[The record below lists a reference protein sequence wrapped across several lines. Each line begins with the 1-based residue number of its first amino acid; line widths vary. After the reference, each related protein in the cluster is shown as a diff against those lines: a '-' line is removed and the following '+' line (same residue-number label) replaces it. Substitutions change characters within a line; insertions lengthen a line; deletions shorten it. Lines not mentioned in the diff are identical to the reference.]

1 MLGSILPRVIVLGA
15 ILPRVIM
22 LGASL
27 TVILPIVMLGAS
39 LTSVIILKVTAPL
52 IAHSHLRTVLE
63 EDLDDRLRKEL
74 ADEPVFEAE
83 VGEHGVLVAPGEVAT
98 VASEVF
104 ADVRHRRLLGGG
116 GGQRFK
122 TFLLSSV
129 AQRRNML
136 TTVCLKLDSRHI
148 DTGPSGMGESEIL
161 GLSPPLK
168 CTGRRYFFSFLL
180 RTVHVPFIPA

>member
-1 MLGSILPRVIVLGA
+1 VLGA

-27 TVILPIVMLGAS
+27 TAILPIVIMLGAS

-52 IAHSHLRTVLE
+52 KDRSHLRTVLE

-74 ADEPVFEAE
+74 ADEPVLEAE
-83 VGEHGVLVAPGEVAT
+83 VGEHGVLVAASEVAT

-104 ADVRHRRLLGGG
+104 ADVRHRRLLRGR
-116 GGQRFK
+116 RFK

-136 TTVCLKLDSRHI
+136 TTVRLKLYSRHI
-148 DTGPSGMGESEIL
+148 DTGHQAWVRLKFWASPFHSTVKSGGI
-161 GLSPPLK
+161 
-168 CTGRRYFFSFLL
+168 FLL
-180 RTVHVPFIPA
+180 CTVHVPVVLA